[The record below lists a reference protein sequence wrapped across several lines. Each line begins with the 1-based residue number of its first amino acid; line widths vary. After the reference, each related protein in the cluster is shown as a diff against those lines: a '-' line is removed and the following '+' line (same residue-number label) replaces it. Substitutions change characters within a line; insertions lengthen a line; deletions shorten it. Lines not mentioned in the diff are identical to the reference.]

1 MLIGKI
7 GRVEEL
13 DELASVFAERGA
25 AAPDPRRTI
34 KALWSAKNSSR
45 TSEVASR
52 GPGREVIVVM

>member
-1 MLIGKI
+1 MLVLIGKI

-34 KALWSAKNSSR
+34 KARRNAPCPCGSWKKFKKCCGA
-45 TSEVASR
+45 TVH
-52 GPGREVIVVM
+52 